1 MVKESNYIEI
11 SSKDIQH
18 LYDRDIILLVTA
30 NELET
35 EFTHQKIRPI
45 SGYEKIIKV
54 FEGDLTI
61 YLGLLGNYKIAHVQ
75 SSMGSISRD
84 SSIMTVSS
92 ALSRTKASIV
102 IMVGIAFGVNPD
114 SQNFGDVLISES
126 IIPYNPK
133 RIGKKIIKR
142 GIEAPSSKIL
152 LNRFKNIRTTWEH
165 ILDENKKAQLI
176 PTRIL
181 SGEELIDNLEYRN
194 SLLEQNPESKG
205 GEMEGAGVY
214 AACDG
219 KADWI
224 IVKGICDFADGNK
237 GEKKVERQTIAIN
250 SALSACQEIF
260 NSFSAFKELNVSP
273 YIIENAGIIN
283 REGSINEVLFD
294 VYDITKEPYYIE
306 REEDNKLNSLLS
318 QYSIWI
324 YGPTGCGKSNLIL
337 RNLQF
342 RKKSF
347 IQVSLAAC
355 VGSSVDVIFKEIL
368 YEISAQSGT
377 KSQIQ
382 PKNFQEC
389 SKALIDILSNKYRNK
404 DLIIFVEEIPLS
416 SDTNFSDF
424 SNKIFSLLI
433 SKNLT
438 GNLDKVKF
446 ALSSIN
452 SPVDS
457 IQLFQHKVHQQLS
470 FIPLEYWN
478 RQDINSLIDRIE
490 LNLRINLPM
499 KIRDAF
505 IEYADGSPRFIK
517 KYFRSLLTVNNL
529 DEDSLQFILKETHR
543 ELH

>member
-18 LYDRDIILLVTA
+18 LYNSDIILVVTA

-35 EFTHQKIRPI
+35 EFTHKKIKPL

-54 FEGDLTI
+54 YEGDITL
-61 YLGLLGNYKIAHVQ
+61 YLGLFGNYKIAHVQ

-84 SSIMTVSS
+84 SSIMTVST
-92 ALSRTKASIV
+92 ALSRTKARIV
-102 IMVGIAFGVNPD
+102 IMIGIAFGVNPN

-133 RIGKKIIKR
+133 RIGKETIKR

-152 LNRFKNIRTTWEH
+152 LNRFKNIKTTWEY
-165 ILDENKKAQLI
+165 ILDEDKKAQLI

-181 SGEELIDNLEYRN
+181 SGEELIDNIEYRN
-194 SLLEQNPESKG
+194 SLIKLNPESKG

-219 KADWI
+219 KADWM

-260 NSFSAFKELNVSP
+260 NSFSAFNELNVSP
-273 YIIENAGIIN
+273 YITENAGTLNPEVRIN
-283 REGSINEVLFD
+283 DVLFD
-294 VYDITKEPYYIE
+294 VYDNTKEPYYIE
-306 REEDNKLNSLLS
+306 REEDDKLNSLLS

-337 RNLQF
+337 RNLLY
-342 RKKSF
+342 KKKAF
-347 IQVSLAAC
+347 IQLSLAAC
-355 VGSSVDVIFKEIL
+355 VGTSVDVIFNEIL

-382 PKNFQEC
+382 PKSFQEC
-389 SKALIDILSNKYRNK
+389 SKAIIDILSNKYEKK
-404 DLIIFVEEIPLS
+404 DLIIFIEEIPLS
-416 SDTNFSDF
+416 SETNFCEF

-452 SPVDS
+452 NPINS

-470 FIPLEYWN
+470 FIPLDYWN
-478 RQDINSLIDRIE
+478 SRDINSLIDRIE
-490 LNLRINLPM
+490 ANIGIYLPI
-499 KIRDAF
+499 KIKDEF
-505 IEYADGSPRFIK
+505 IEYGNGSPRFIK
-517 KYFRSLLTVNNL
+517 KYFRSLLTINNH
-529 DEDSLQFILKETHR
+529 DEASLQYILKETHR